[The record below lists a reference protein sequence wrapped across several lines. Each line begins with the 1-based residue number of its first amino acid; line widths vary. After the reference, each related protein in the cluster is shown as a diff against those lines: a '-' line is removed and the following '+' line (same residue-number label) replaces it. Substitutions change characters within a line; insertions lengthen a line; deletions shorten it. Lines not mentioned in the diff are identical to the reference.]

1 VVGKVMKIELSV
13 PLKRADARICLEKPW
28 NKWIARQLSTLTH
41 IRSRPEARCNG
52 TSTTFG
58 GGSVATAL
66 GITGL
71 MIQTDGKIA
80 AIGDQTN
87 EETGITT
94 LTRARHRRIN
104 DGRYG
109 K

>member
-1 VVGKVMKIELSV
+1 
-13 PLKRADARICLEKPW
+13 
-28 NKWIARQLSTLTH
+28 
-41 IRSRPEARCNG
+41 
-52 TSTTFG
+52 
-58 GGSVATAL
+58 VATAL